1 MAVSACRL
9 HAKYPIHAT
18 RDSPTAVIV
27 MSRGLSPSMARLSR
41 SFRLLITVDGGGPHT
56 TSPTHCWED
65 SVCSLSRFT
74 RCYSGNRDCFLF
86 LRLLR
91 CFSSA
96 GSFTFRYNMTYW
108 FIFGSPIRKSPDL
121 SLLAAHRG
129 VSPLVT
135 SFISTSSLVI
145 HCTA

>member
-18 RDSPTAVIV
+18 RDSPTTVILT
-27 MSRGLSPSMARLSR
+27 SRGLSPSMAQLSR
-41 SFRLLITVDGGGPHT
+41 SLRLHIAVDIGGPHT
-56 TSPTHCWED
+56 TFPTHHWED
-65 SVCSLSRFT
+65 SVCSWSRFT
-74 RCYSGNRDCFLF
+74 RCYSGNRNCFLF

-91 CFSSA
+91 CFTSA
-96 GSFTFRYNMTYW
+96 GSSTFLYNTAYW
-108 FIFGSPIRKSPDL
+108 SVLGSPIRKSPGL
-121 SLLAAHRG
+121 CLHAANRS

-135 SFISTSSLVI
+135 SFFSTSNLVI